1 MRIWISAA
9 FAATALAACAP
20 TPTTEAGLEGSTS
33 QASRCFFT
41 DRIANFAVD
50 GSTKIYLRSQR
61 GDIYELTNAGGCSD
75 LDFASGLGVT
85 PISGGSSR
93 ICIGEDARVQPI
105 KAGPADLAPT
115 QCRFTV
121 TRVLTP
127 EEVAALPAG
136 ARP

>member
-9 FAATALAACAP
+9 FATALAACAP
-20 TPTTEAGLEGSTS
+20 TPATEAGMEGATS

-41 DRIANFAVD
+41 DRILNFAVD
-50 GSTKIYLRSQR
+50 GSTKVYLRSHR

-75 LDFASGLGVT
+75 IDFASGLGVT
-85 PISGGSSR
+85 PLSGGSNR
-93 ICIGEDARVQPI
+93 ICVGEDARVQPI

-121 TRVLTP
+121 ARVLTS
-127 EEVAALPAG
+127 EEVAALPAR